1 MNKAFLIST
10 GVALAVSL
18 AACDRTGPPAEGN
31 TPAAASAS
39 AADTDTVKKMETEF
53 LAAIEAKNIPA
64 VKANYA
70 PDAVMVLPEQAPM
83 KGIDAIGADYDKFA
97 ADPAGKFDATN
108 EATVVGADMAYSQ
121 GTYTVTYTNAKT
133 KAVENGQGYYLVV
146 YKKQDDGS
154 WKIVQ
159 DVSSPLPKAS

>member
-1 MNKAFLIST
+1 MKYIMMVAT
-10 GVALAVSL
+10 GVALALS
-18 AACDRTGPPAEGN
+18 ASACDR
-31 TPAAASAS
+31 PAASGNGATAVGAS
-39 AADTDTVKKMETEF
+39 AADTDAVKQMETAF
-53 LAAIEAKNIPA
+53 LAALESKDVAA

-70 PDAVMVLPEQAPM
+70 ADAVMVLPEQPPF
-83 KGIDAIGADYDKFA
+83 KGLQAISADYDKFA

-108 EATVVGADMAYSQ
+108 ESTVVGADMAYSQ
-121 GTYTVTYTNAKT
+121 GTYTVTYTNTAT

-159 DVSSPLPKAS
+159 DVSSPLPKAA

>member
-1 MNKAFLIST
+1 MNKAVLIST

-18 AACDRTGPPAEGN
+18 AACDRAGAPAEGN
-31 TPAAASAS
+31 SPAAASAS
-39 AADTDTVKKMETEF
+39 AADTDTVKKVETDF
-53 LAAIEAKNIPA
+53 LAAIEAKNVAA

-70 PDAVMVLPEQAPM
+70 TDAVMVLPNQAPL
-83 KGIDAIGADYDKFA
+83 KGIEAISGDYDKFA
-97 ADPAGKFDATN
+97 ADAAGKFDATN
-108 EATVVGADMAYSQ
+108 ESTVVGADMAYSQ
-121 GTYTVTYTNAKT
+121 GTYTVTYTNSET

-159 DVSSPLPKAS
+159 DVSSPLRKAS

>member
-1 MNKAFLIST
+1 MKKSVLLAAVMLS
-10 GVALAVSL
+10 GALG
-18 AACDRTGPPAEGN
+18 ACDRSA
-31 TPAAASAS
+31 TPAKPDALAAT
-39 AADTDTVKKMETEF
+39 AATDTDTVKKIETDF
-53 LAAIEAKNIPA
+53 LAAIEAKDLPA
-64 VKANYA
+64 IKANYA
-70 PDAVMVLPEQAPM
+70 SDAVMVLPEQAPL

-108 EATVVGADMAYSQ
+108 ESTVVGADMAYSQ
-121 GTYTVTYTNAKT
+121 GTYTVTYTNSKT

-159 DVSSPLPKAS
+159 DVSSPTPTAS